1 MDPTY
6 AEGMRRPRLW
16 GATTL
21 AYVLSALAVIVL
33 TGVMVLLGSAIG
45 VEAYALVYVLL
56 VGLLA
61 WRYGRGP
68 ALIAAILAVVFA
80 GLAFVSPPFDPRTAR
95 DVVQLLMLLVASLAV
110 IQVIHLERASRTD
123 LEAREASLGTRL
135 RLLEEVSR
143 RIVQNLNADEI
154 VRTVAEQTPRV
165 IDYNHFRFYRYD
177 EVDDQLILAKSV
189 ARGAPYDRFNF
200 DNLAIPMGTG
210 ITGIAARTRTTILVP
225 DASRDQRMFYPPG
238 TERLVESVLAVPIVA
253 GERLF
258 GVLSLAR
265 LGPGSLTAEDRS
277 LVETISAQT
286 ALALANAEQYTAA
299 EDTIAALSAIEALEA
314 PGGDGASGDLHQR
327 IVTTLIALARADAG
341 GPRLLD
347 GRDHRYHLVG
357 SGPAASGVRPPRE
370 EPLEEGEARWLSE
383 SRAPYHVLNPQT
395 DPRLPRWAREGA
407 AAAGVQ
413 SSVFL
418 PLRSQNDLLGWV
430 VLHWKRTV
438 HLEPEALRRL
448 KLVAAQAAIT
458 LQSAQTIQEERS
470 RAGALAQ
477 LERMRRE
484 FMQIASHELRTP
496 LSVIRGYAS
505 LLGDGSL
512 GPVTTQ
518 AERALGILSEK
529 ATEMGAQVE
538 RMLFLARLEDSQA
551 TYAIDEIDLVSLVEE
566 AIDRVRP
573 QVDLRAGTIEAA
585 LPAGQVPMRGD
596 AERLGMALDNLLEN
610 AAKFTI
616 DPPHIAVRFTTSDGD
631 AEIVIQDNGIGIPQQ
646 AIPRLFE
653 KFYRVD
659 DPQLRVGG
667 TGIGLYLVRQVVDA
681 HRGRISVE
689 SQPNRGTAFRIT
701 LPLAGRSQASGSPL
715 RPEDL
720 GGHGSRPA
728 SSSEAAG

>member
-1 MDPTY
+1 
-6 AEGMRRPRLW
+6 MRRPRLW
-16 GATTL
+16 AASRL
-21 AYVLSALAVIVL
+21 AYVLSALAVVVV
-33 TGVMVLLGSAIG
+33 TGVMVLLGSTVG
-45 VEAYALVYVLL
+45 VQVYALVYVLL
-56 VGLLA
+56 LGVLA

-68 ALIAAILAVVFA
+68 ALLAASLAVVLS
-80 GLAFVSPPFDPRTAR
+80 GIAFVAPPFNLSNAR
-95 DVVQLLMLLVASLAV
+95 DVVQLLLLLVASLAV
-110 IQVIHLERASRTD
+110 IQVIHLERASRTL

-154 VRTVAEQTPRV
+154 VRTVAEQTLRV

-177 EVDDQLILAKSV
+177 EVADQLVLAKTV
-189 ARGAPYDRFNF
+189 ARSAPYNKF
-200 DNLAIPMGTG
+200 DWQDLAIPMGTG
-210 ITGIAARTRTTILVP
+210 ITGIAAKTRTPILVA
-225 DASRDQRMFYPPG
+225 DASRDPRMFYPPG
-238 TERLVESVLAVPIVA
+238 AERLVESVMAVPIVA

-265 LGPGSLTAEDRS
+265 LGAGSLTAEDRS

-286 ALALANAEQYTAA
+286 ALALANAEQYMAA
-299 EDTIAALSAIEALEA
+299 EDTIAALSAIEALETPA
-314 PGGDGASGDLHQR
+314 GDGASGDLHQR
-327 IVTTLIALARADAG
+327 IVTTLIGLSRADAG
-341 GPRLLD
+341 GLRLRD
-347 GRDHRYHLVG
+347 ARDHRYHMVG
-357 SGPAASGVRPPRE
+357 SGPPASDVRPPRP
-370 EPLEEGEARWLSE
+370 EPLDEVQARWLSE

-395 DPRLPRWAREGA
+395 DPRLPRWAREGSE
-407 AAAGVQ
+407 AAGVQ
-413 SSVFL
+413 TSVFL
-418 PLRSQNDLLGWV
+418 PLRSQNDLLGWA
-430 VLHWKRTV
+430 VLHWKRQV

-458 LQSAQTIQEERS
+458 LLSAQTIQEERT

-505 LLGDGSL
+505 LLNDGSL

-551 TYAIDEIDLVSLVEE
+551 TYAIDELDLVALVAD
-566 AIDRVRP
+566 AIARVRP
-573 QVDLRAGTIEAA
+573 QADLRAGTIEAA
-585 LPAGQVPMRGD
+585 LPAGHVLIRGD

-610 AAKFTI
+610 AAKFSI
-616 DPPHIAVRFTTSDGD
+616 DPPRIEVRLTTDDGA

-646 AIPRLFE
+646 AIPHLFE

-667 TGIGLYLVRQVVDA
+667 TGIGLYLVRQVIDA

-689 SQPNRGTAFRIT
+689 SQPTRSTAFRIT
-701 LPLAGRSQASGSPL
+701 VPLAGRSQTTGPGP
-715 RPEDL
+715 RPE
-720 GGHGSRPA
+720 GVNQPATRPA
-728 SSSEAAG
+728 STSEAAH

>member
-1 MDPTY
+1 MLG
-6 AEGMRRPRLW
+6 GMSRPRLW
-16 GATTL
+16 VRTTL
-21 AYVLSALAVIVL
+21 AYVLSAIAVVVL
-33 TGVMVLLGSAIG
+33 TGIMVLLGSAVG
-45 VEAYALVYVLL
+45 VQVYALVYVLL

-68 ALIAAILAVVFA
+68 ALLAAILAVVLA
-80 GLAFVSPPFDPRTAR
+80 GLAFVSPPFNLGNAR
-95 DVVQLLMLLVASLAV
+95 DGVQLVLLLVASLAV
-110 IQVIHLERASRTD
+110 IQVIHLERASRTV

-165 IDYNHFRFYRYD
+165 IDYSHFRFYRYD
-177 EVDDQLILAKSV
+177 EVADQLVLAKTV
-189 ARGAPYDRFNF
+189 ARSAPYNKFNWE
-200 DNLAIPMGTG
+200 NLAIPMGTG
-210 ITGIAARTRTTILVP
+210 ITGIAAKTRAPILVP
-225 DASRDQRMFYPPG
+225 DANRDPRMFYPPG
-238 TERLVESVLAVPIVA
+238 AERLVESVMAVPIVA
-253 GERLF
+253 GERLY

-265 LGPGSLTAEDRS
+265 LGAGSLTAEDRS

-299 EDTIAALSAIEALEA
+299 EDTIAALSAIEALETPA
-314 PGGDGASGDLHQR
+314 GDGAGRDLHQR
-327 IVTTLIALARADAG
+327 IVTTLIGLARADAG
-341 GPRLLD
+341 GLRLHD
-347 GRDHRYHLVG
+347 GRDHRYHMVG
-357 SGPAASGVRPPRE
+357 AGPAASGVEPPRE
-370 EPLEEGEARWLSE
+370 EPLDESEARWLSE

-407 AAAGVQ
+407 VAAGVQ
-413 SSVFL
+413 TSVFL

-430 VLHWKRTV
+430 VLHWKRQV
-438 HLEPEALRRL
+438 RPEPEALRRL

-458 LQSAQTIQEERS
+458 MQSQQTIQEERS

-484 FMQIASHELRTP
+484 FMHIASHELRTP

-505 LLGDGSL
+505 LLNDGSL

-551 TYAIDEIDLVSLVEE
+551 SYAIDELDLVALVEDGI
-566 AIDRVRP
+566 ARVRP
-573 QVDLRAGTIEAA
+573 QVELRAGTIEAA
-585 LPAGQVPMRGD
+585 LPAGRVPIRGD

-610 AAKFTI
+610 AAKFSI
-616 DPPHIAVRFTTSDGD
+616 DPPHIEVRLTTSDGD
-631 AEIVIQDNGIGIPQQ
+631 AEIVVQDNGIGIPEQ
-646 AIPRLFE
+646 AIPHLFE

-667 TGIGLYLVRQVVDA
+667 TGIGLYLVRQVIDA

-701 LPLAGRSQASGSPL
+701 LPLPGRSQTTGGEL
-715 RPEDL
+715 RSEEVNQQ
-720 GGHGSRPA
+720 GARPA
-728 SSSEAAG
+728 STSEAAH

>member
-1 MDPTY
+1 MK
-6 AEGMRRPRLW
+6 RPRLS
-16 GATTL
+16 ATTTL
-21 AYVLSALAVIVL
+21 AYVLSAIAVVVL
-33 TGVMVLLGSAIG
+33 TGVLVLLGSAVG
-45 VEAYALVYVLL
+45 VQVYALVYVLL

-68 ALIAAILAVVFA
+68 ALLAASLAVVFS
-80 GLAFVSPPFDPRTAR
+80 GIAFVAPPFNLSNAR
-95 DVVQLLMLLVASLAV
+95 DMVQLVLLLVASLAV
-110 IQVIHLERASRTD
+110 IQVIHLERASRTL

-154 VRTVAEQTPRV
+154 VRTVAEQTLRV

-177 EVDDQLILAKSV
+177 EVADHLVLAKTV
-189 ARGAPYDRFNF
+189 ARSAPYNKF
-200 DNLAIPMGTG
+200 DWENLAVPMGTG
-210 ITGIAARTRTTILVP
+210 ITGIAAKTRTPILVA
-225 DASRDQRMFYPPG
+225 DASRDPRMFYPPG
-238 TERLVESVLAVPIVA
+238 AERLVESVMAVPIVA

-265 LGPGSLTAEDRS
+265 LGAESLTAEDRS

-299 EDTIAALSAIEALEA
+299 EDTIAALSAIEALETPA
-314 PGGDGASGDLHQR
+314 GDGAGGDLHQR
-327 IVTTLIALARADAG
+327 IVTTLIGLSRADAG
-341 GPRLLD
+341 GLRLRD
-347 GRDHRYHLVG
+347 ARDHRYHMVG
-357 SGPAASGVRPPRE
+357 SGPPESGVRPPRQQ
-370 EPLEEGEARWLSE
+370 PLDEGEARWLSE

-407 AAAGVQ
+407 EAAAVQ
-413 SSVFL
+413 TSVFL
-418 PLRSQNDLLGWV
+418 PLRSQNDLLGWA
-430 VLHWKRTV
+430 VLHWKRQV

-458 LQSAQTIQEERS
+458 LQSAQTIQEERT

-505 LLGDGSL
+505 LLNDGSL

-538 RMLFLARLEDSQA
+538 RMLFLARLEDNQA
-551 TYAIDEIDLVSLVEE
+551 TYAIDELDLVALVEE
-566 AIDRVRP
+566 AIARVRA
-573 QVDLRAGTIEAA
+573 QVDLRAGTIEAV
-585 LPAGQVPMRGD
+585 LPSGRVLIRGD

-610 AAKFTI
+610 AAKFSI
-616 DPPHIAVRFTTSDGD
+616 DSPHIEVRLTTSDGD
-631 AEIVIQDNGIGIPQQ
+631 AELVVQDNGIGIPQQ
-646 AIPRLFE
+646 AIPHLFE

-689 SQPNRGTAFRIT
+689 SQPQRGTAFHIT
-701 LPLAGRSQASGSPL
+701 LPLAGRSQSAGSGPRSQEANQPGTL
-715 RPEDL
+715 
-720 GGHGSRPA
+720 PA
-728 SSSEAAG
+728 SATEAAH

>member
-1 MDPTY
+1 VGSTY
-6 AEGMRRPRLW
+6 AESMRRLPLSV
-16 GATTL
+16 ATTL
-21 AYVLSALAVIVL
+21 AYVLSASAVVVL
-33 TGVMVLLGSAIG
+33 TGVLLLLGSAVG
-45 VEAYALVYVLL
+45 VDAYALVYVLL

-68 ALIAAILAVVFA
+68 ALVAAILAVVFA
-80 GLAFVSPPFDPRTAR
+80 GLAFVSPPFNLRTAR

-110 IQVIHLERASRTD
+110 IQVIHLERASRTL

-177 EVDDQLILAKSV
+177 DAADQLILAKSV
-189 ARGAPYDRFNF
+189 ARGAPYDRLNF

-210 ITGIAARTRTTILVP
+210 ITGIAARARTTILVP

-238 TERLVESVLAVPIVA
+238 AERLVESVLAVPIVA
-253 GERLF
+253 GDRLF

-265 LGPGSLTAEDRS
+265 LGAGSLTAEDRS

-299 EDTIAALSAIEALEA
+299 EDTIAALSAIEALETPA
-314 PGGDGASGDLHQR
+314 GDGPSADLHQR
-327 IVTTLIALARADAG
+327 IVTTLIGLARADAG
-341 GPRLLD
+341 GLRL
-347 GRDHRYHLVG
+347 RDARDNRYHMVG
-357 SGPAASGVRPPRE
+357 SGPLASGVRLPRE
-370 EPLEEGEARWLSE
+370 EPLEESDARWLSD

-395 DPRLPRWAREGA
+395 DPRLPGRAREA
-407 AAAGVQ
+407 AEAAGVQ
-413 SSVFL
+413 SSAYL

-430 VLHWKRTV
+430 VLHWKRPV

-458 LQSAQTIQEERS
+458 LQIAQTIQEERS

-551 TYAIDEIDLVSLVEE
+551 TYAIDEVDLVTLVEE
-566 AIDRVRP
+566 AIARVRP
-573 QVDLRAGTIEAA
+573 QVDLRAGTIEAD
-585 LPAGQVPMRGD
+585 LPAGQVLIRGD

-616 DPPHIAVRFTTSDGD
+616 DPPHIEVRLTTSDGD
-631 AEIVIQDNGIGIPQQ
+631 AEIAVQDNGIGIPQQ
-646 AIPRLFE
+646 AIPHLFE

-667 TGIGLYLVRQVVDA
+667 TGIGLYLVRQVMDA

-689 SQPNRGTAFRIT
+689 SQPSRGTAFRIT
-701 LPLAGRSQASGSPL
+701 LPLAGRSQSTGSGL
-715 RPEDL
+715 RSEEVNQQ
-720 GGHGSRPA
+720 GARPA
-728 SSSEAAG
+728 STSEAGH